1 MSEEKTLFLRRA
13 TGLVRAWSLTD
24 AFMYSALS
32 VNIVTL
38 GMYAFSFGSFLPQHN
53 LVPAI
58 LISWLIIFLEIIAY
72 CGLISVMPRAG
83 GDYVWQSRVLHP
95 LIGFI
100 FAWNCWVSVLWL
112 WGPIYGQMLVWEFIS
127 PLLVLF
133 GKISGNPALYSAAL
147 WWTTPIGTFIATLIT
162 IAFVFIYVGLGM
174 RNYARIQ
181 KTCFILGTIGVLAF
195 IAIIAALPQ
204 SAFIE
209 AFNKWWPE
217 VTGQTVNYHD
227 ILERTTIIEDW
238 ALDFREYPFAV
249 TITSLSLPLIP
260 FVVFFNLYPQ
270 WGATLYGEV
279 RGASDFKRQAGAMA
293 LGSTFMNI
301 LAVIML
307 LALWKF
313 IGYEFFNASNY
324 LFWYYIYTGADST
337 VPLFPYP
344 VLLAAF
350 ALGNPAL
357 GALIVFLA
365 GLWFFGWSGTLFLSS
380 TRVVF
385 AMAFDRVLPEWF
397 GKVTTRFR
405 TPINCL
411 LFMTIMTAFI
421 GWLYCFNI
429 GGFTR
434 FALDAVFMI
443 AVGYAITCIAAAIVP
458 WRMRDAYNRAPISK
472 YKIGGVP
479 VITIAGILFALFLI
493 WVMYLW
499 AIDPVYGVNDP
510 VSVIYLLANY
520 IAAAIIFYAFKWYRK
535 KQGIEVDM
543 LYKEIPTE

>member
-1 MSEEKTLFLRRA
+1 
-13 TGLVRAWSLTD
+13 
-24 AFMYSALS
+24 
-32 VNIVTL
+32 
-38 GMYAFSFGSFLPQHN
+38 
-53 LVPAI
+53 
-58 LISWLIIFLEIIAY
+58 
-72 CGLISVMPRAG
+72 
-83 GDYVWQSRVLHP
+83 
-95 LIGFI
+95 
-100 FAWNCWVSVLWL
+100 
-112 WGPIYGQMLVWEFIS
+112 
-127 PLLVLF
+127 
-133 GKISGNPALYSAAL
+133 
-147 WWTTPIGTFIATLIT
+147 
-162 IAFVFIYVGLGM
+162 
-174 RNYARIQ
+174 
-181 KTCFILGTIGVLAF
+181 
-195 IAIIAALPQ
+195 
-204 SAFIE
+204 
-209 AFNKWWPE
+209 
-217 VTGQTVNYHD
+217 
-227 ILERTTIIEDW
+227 
-238 ALDFREYPFAV
+238 
-249 TITSLSLPLIP
+249 LSLPLIP

-337 VPLFPYP
+337 MPLFPYP

-443 AVGYAITCIAAAIVP
+443 AVGYAVTCIAAAVVP
-458 WRMRDAYNRAPISK
+458 WRMPDAYSRAPISK
-472 YKIGGVP
+472 YKIGKVP
-479 VITIAGILFALFLI
+479 VITIAGALFALFLI

-499 AIDPVYGVNDP
+499 AKDPVYGVNDP
-510 VSVIYLLANY
+510 VSVIYLIANY